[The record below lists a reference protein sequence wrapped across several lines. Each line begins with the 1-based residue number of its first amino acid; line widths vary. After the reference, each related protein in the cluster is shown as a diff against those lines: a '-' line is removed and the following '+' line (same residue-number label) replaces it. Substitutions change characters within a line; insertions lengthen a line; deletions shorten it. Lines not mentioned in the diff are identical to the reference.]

1 MEVLLDRV
9 DGGAGACLAVEGE
22 PGIGKSSL
30 LGELRRCGE
39 ARGYRVLA
47 ATAAEFERDVP
58 FGVWEEALD
67 GYGSSDRWGA
77 VPRWDRDMSGEPALA
92 EEGGGVA
99 TLPDERYRTHRA
111 VRALLERIAADVP
124 LVVVLDDVHWFDD
137 ASVEVLVSLLH
148 RPPRARVLIALGYRS
163 GRAPAALAPAL
174 AAAVASVLELAP
186 LSEEQ
191 CARLAEGV
199 PDAQQRAFV
208 VRESGGNP
216 FYALELARAVR
227 LRGGRDSVRDRV
239 AAQAGVPLLVASAIL
254 DEVHSVS
261 PRARLALECASIA
274 GDPFEPELAFA
285 IAELDSGTGLQA
297 LDELLDADLVRRTTI
312 ARRFAFR
319 HPLVRRAVYESTKGG
334 WRLGAHARAAVAL
347 AAGRY
352 ARDGARKSRRAV
364 RRNRRRVSDRGAAR
378 GG

>member
-1 MEVLLDRV
+1 MLPRMPANGPTPDTIVLVHGLWVTPRSW
-9 DGGAGACLAVEGE
+9 EHWI
-22 PGIGKSSL
+22 PHF
-30 LGELRRCGE
+30 E

-174 AAAVASVLELAP
+174 AAR
-186 LSEEQ
+186 SEE
-191 CARLAEGV
+191 
-199 PDAQQRAFV
+199 
-208 VRESGGNP
+208 
-216 FYALELARAVR
+216 
-227 LRGGRDSVRDRV
+227 
-239 AAQAGVPLLVASAIL
+239 
-254 DEVHSVS
+254 
-261 PRARLALECASIA
+261 
-274 GDPFEPELAFA
+274 
-285 IAELDSGTGLQA
+285 
-297 LDELLDADLVRRTTI
+297 
-312 ARRFAFR
+312 
-319 HPLVRRAVYESTKGG
+319 
-334 WRLGAHARAAVAL
+334 
-347 AAGRY
+347 
-352 ARDGARKSRRAV
+352 
-364 RRNRRRVSDRGAAR
+364 RRVGKEC
-378 GG
+378 